1 MVEEESRSD
10 DGQGPIV
17 TLENK
22 RILDAVQILNSA
34 LGQKRYSLAWINK
47 SQVDFAE
54 KNARYMTSELFRNL
68 TDNIK
73 KR

>member
-10 DGQGPIV
+10 DKQGPVI

-22 RILDAVQILNSA
+22 RILDAVQILNSV
-34 LGQKRYSLAWINK
+34 LGQKRCRLAWINK

-54 KNARYMTSELFRNL
+54 KNAR
-68 TDNIK
+68 
-73 KR
+73 